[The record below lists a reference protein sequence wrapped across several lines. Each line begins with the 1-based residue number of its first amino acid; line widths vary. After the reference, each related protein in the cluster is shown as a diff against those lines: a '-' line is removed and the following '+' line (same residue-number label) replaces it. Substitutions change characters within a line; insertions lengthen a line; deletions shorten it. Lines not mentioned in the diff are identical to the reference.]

1 LRLFAADLVGV
12 GLCEFVDRS
21 IRQKLCS
28 KNTKGEPF
36 FHRAISVRTESP
48 VIGKCCRVASFW
60 LLLSLVPFLA
70 CNRQPEK
77 KTEIIV
83 AAASDLTPAFEELGR
98 TFEQSHPHKVIFSFG
113 SSGMLARQIENGA
126 PMDLFAAANSQYID
140 DLERIG
146 LIVPGTRALYARGR
160 ITIWTTKDS
169 PLKIE
174 KIEDLIQPEVKRI
187 AIANPE
193 HAPYGTIALE
203 ALQKAGLWDK
213 IQPRIIYGE
222 NIRQTLQFAQ
232 TGNVDVALVALSLS
246 LRTDGRWVLVP
257 QELHRPLDQA
267 LGVIKGSRQEH
278 AAREFAA
285 FINSAQGR
293 EIMGKY
299 GFTLPGD

>member
-1 LRLFAADLVGV
+1 MLL
-12 GLCEFVDRS
+12 
-21 IRQKLCS
+21 
-28 KNTKGEPF
+28 
-36 FHRAISVRTESP
+36 ISV
-48 VIGKCCRVASFW
+48 
-60 LLLSLVPFLA
+60 LSLA
-70 CNRQPEK
+70 CNRPNETK
-77 KTEIIV
+77 PEIIV

-98 TFEQSHPHKVIFSFG
+98 TFEQSHPQKVIFSFG

-140 DLERIG
+140 DLERKG

-174 KIEDLIQPEVKRI
+174 KIEDLIQPGVKRI

-193 HAPYGTIALE
+193 HAPYGTVAFE
-203 ALQKAGLWDK
+203 ALQTARIWDK

-267 LGVIKGSRQEH
+267 LGVIRGTRQEQ
-278 AAREFAA
+278 AARSFAS
-285 FINSAQGR
+285 FINSAEGR
-293 EIMGKY
+293 EIMRKH
-299 GFTLPGD
+299 GFTLPGE